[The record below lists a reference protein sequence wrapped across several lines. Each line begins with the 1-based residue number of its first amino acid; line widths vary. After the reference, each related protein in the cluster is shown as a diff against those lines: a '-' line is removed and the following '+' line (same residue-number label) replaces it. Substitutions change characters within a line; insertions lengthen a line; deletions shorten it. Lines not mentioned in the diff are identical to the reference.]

1 MTFVLSTRD
10 NFQTKLASQASSS
23 PVYSGPSMETNRLY
37 VHNLHYGVR
46 WYDLKD
52 FMRTVG
58 EVAHAKVLMSS
69 TGRSQGCGIVVYATP
84 EEAQRA
90 IDTLNGQELKG
101 RPIAIREDREP
112 QRTAEQA
119 SAEGA
124 GTSAKLPSEATSE
137 APSGG
142 HLSTSS
148 DASSD
153 PQSGISSNA
162 GGGAPSGGAPS
173 SGAPSGGAGS
183 SGASAT
189 EGVSVFVGNL
199 PFGIAWQQLKQLFST
214 VGPVMRADIHMT
226 PQRRSR
232 GHGTVIFYDEET
244 ARRAIERFHNYKLE
258 GRVIDVREDKPAS
271 ERPAAFLW
279 CTSFGEPSDVLFVSN
294 LPWSTTDTDLV
305 ELFQSIAPLSR
316 AQLQNFPD
324 GRFTGCGVV
333 RFESPAS
340 AELALAQLNGYNYG
354 GRKLQVTF
362 ARYPP
367 SSAT

>member
-1 MTFVLSTRD
+1 
-10 NFQTKLASQASSS
+10 
-23 PVYSGPSMETNRLY
+23 METNRLY
-37 VHNLHYGVR
+37 VHNLHYSVR

-52 FMRTVG
+52 FMRAAG

-69 TGRSQGCGIVVYATP
+69 TGQSHGCGIVVYATS

-90 IDTLNGQELKG
+90 IDTLNGKELKG

-112 QRTAEQA
+112 HRAGDDAYSDGPPA
-119 SAEGA
+119 SARSSA
-124 GTSAKLPSEATSE
+124 GHTAVKPAEHPHSATYAAGD
-137 APSGG
+137 APA
-142 HLSTSS
+142 
-148 DASSD
+148 D
-153 PQSGISSNA
+153 
-162 GGGAPSGGAPS
+162 
-173 SGAPSGGAGS
+173 
-183 SGASAT
+183 SAALNSPVT

-199 PFGIAWQQLKQLFST
+199 PFGVAWQQLKQLFST
-214 VGPVMRADIHMT
+214 VGPVIRADIHMT

-232 GHGTVIFYDEET
+232 GHGTVVFYDEET
-244 ARRAIERFHNYKLE
+244 AKRAIERFHNYKLD

-279 CTSFGEPSDVLFVSN
+279 CSSFGEPSDVVFVSN
-294 LPWSTTDTDLV
+294 LPWSTTDADLV

-333 RFESPAS
+333 RYESSQS
-340 AELALAQLNGYNYG
+340 AELAIARLNSYSYG
-354 GRKLQVTF
+354 GRELRVSY

-367 SSAT
+367 SSTN